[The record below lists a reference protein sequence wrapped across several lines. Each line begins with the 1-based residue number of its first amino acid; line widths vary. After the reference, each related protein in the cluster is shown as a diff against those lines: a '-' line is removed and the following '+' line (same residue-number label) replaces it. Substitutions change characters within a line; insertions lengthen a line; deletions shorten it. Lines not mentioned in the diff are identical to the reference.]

1 MKKLEKLT
9 LTELANKGSINQI
22 LSAQNLNELKGG
34 YLIILGPI
42 K

>member
-1 MKKLEKLT
+1 MKKLKKLT
-9 LTELANKGSINQI
+9 LTEFAKGSINQI

-34 YLIILGPI
+34 YISSPI